1 MKSFRLS
8 ALVLA
13 AAATTFAGSASAA
26 FISVGFNIA
35 GLGAFTSNTG
45 DVTTASTI
53 TVGTPDVVGF
63 IQTNNIGLVAGQ
75 AITLSPD
82 PLGVTLGSIFTK
94 TFTTALGTFVE
105 NLTVVISTPTANALS
120 VIATCT
126 IMQTVG
132 TGFDPTP
139 VFYSAAYTQNL
150 GPGTQINGSYNDSTT
165 RPAILV
171 PEPASMALVGV
182 ALAGLGLTRRRRS

>member
-8 ALVLA
+8 ALVFA

-26 FISVGFNIA
+26 FIDIGFNFVPTGTLSA
-35 GLGAFTSNTG
+35 NTG
-45 DVTTASTI
+45 DVTTATTI
-53 TVGTPDVVGF
+53 TTGAPLVVTAIIANNVGLTFLQNVS
-63 IQTNNIGLVAGQ
+63 LA
-75 AITLSPD
+75 PD
-82 PLGVTLGSIFTK
+82 PLTVGLGTTFTK

-105 NLTVVISTPTANALS
+105 NLTVVVSTPTANALS
-120 VIATCT
+120 VVAAGT

-139 VFYSAAYTQNL
+139 VFYSAAYTQNA
-150 GPGTQINGSYNDSTT
+150 GPGGQINASYNDSTT
-165 RPAILV
+165 RPANLV